1 MAACRGW
8 DTLVVTNPDR
18 RVRSPRDAKD
28 IVDEVTRRVVK
39 VSIRGSV
46 HDPTNPV
53 GRLLFNALAMVA

>member
-1 MAACRGW
+1 M
-8 DTLVVTNPDR
+8 VTNPDR